1 MNLALPE
8 CPGRLPA
15 LPQHAWAGQRYVL
28 HYAHWRRSLLDIART
43 ALINAHASAGIG
55 VRTQRATCIGLLT
68 QTATP
73 ESP

>member
-15 LPQHAWAGQRYVL
+15 LPQQASAGQRYL
-28 HYAHWRRSLLDIART
+28 LRDAHRRRSLLHIARK
-43 ALINAHASAGIG
+43 ASINAHASACLG
-55 VRTQRATCIGLLT
+55 VRTPPTTSIGVLT
-68 QTATP
+68 GTATP